1 MERKIT
7 GRSIMGKRVMEMKAT
22 MERRVI
28 IMKLREHIPHII
40 KCHKKEC
47 AVIAV
52 IIIVLAIL

>member
-1 MERKIT
+1 
-7 GRSIMGKRVMEMKAT
+7 
-22 MERRVI
+22 
-28 IMKLREHIPHII
+28 MKLKEHIPHII